1 MKHSTWNTPNVW
13 MWATIV
19 LGFCALWFATHG
31 CNGNRPSTS
40 DARSVIGSALDCLD
54 AAESADDA
62 RDGVLLCAPHA
73 IAALT
78 VLCKAEV
85 VPPGAVCDG
94 VMRATGNDDY
104 TPAGHEG
111 DRPTAEPAAE

>member
-1 MKHSTWNTPNVW
+1 MTRSTWNTPNTW
-13 MWATIV
+13 MWATITI
-19 LGFCALWFATHG
+19 GFAVLWFATHG
-31 CNGNRPSTS
+31 CGVNRPSTS
-40 DARSVIGSALDCLD
+40 DVRSVIGSALDCVD

-73 IAALT
+73 IATLV

-94 VMRATGNDDY
+94 VMRAIGNDSA
-104 TPAGHEG
+104 PIGHEG
-111 DRPTAEPAAE
+111 DKPATEPAVE